1 MSAGIV
7 ALVLSYRYPAGITA
21 LSKCLAAANIDM
33 IVHVDAKID
42 ESPFHKAAKAGN
54 YEVHFIQDRVRIFWR
69 GFTMVEAAISLLR
82 AARARGGYNQ
92 FLLISDDSLPLI
104 GPAELRRR
112 LESGGDFIASRPAN
126 DDGLRL
132 RYERSFMLDSEAT
145 QVRWIPVIDREV
157 TDDALQRF
165 ARLGALRKRGKKP
178 LHPPYHGSQ
187 WMALTSTSADKILA
201 SWEGDIWLRESFEF
215 SEVPDEG
222 YFQTILSEQEVPA
235 WRPLMYA
242 DWSVPSPPRIF
253 RTPDELSQIDTGG
266 ALFVRKIDFNGRDL
280 NSWTDRLL
288 QSN

>member
-1 MSAGIV
+1 
-7 ALVLSYRYPAGITA
+7 
-21 LSKCLAAANIDM
+21 
-33 IVHVDAKID
+33 
-42 ESPFHKAAKAGN
+42 
-54 YEVHFIQDRVRIFWR
+54 
-69 GFTMVEAAISLLR
+69 
-82 AARARGGYNQ
+82 
-92 FLLISDDSLPLI
+92 
-104 GPAELRRR
+104 
-112 LESGGDFIASRPAN
+112 
-126 DDGLRL
+126 
-132 RYERSFMLDSEAT
+132 
-145 QVRWIPVIDREV
+145 
-157 TDDALQRF
+157 
-165 ARLGALRKRGKKP
+165 
-178 LHPPYHGSQ
+178 
-187 WMALTSTSADKILA
+187 MALTSTSADKILA